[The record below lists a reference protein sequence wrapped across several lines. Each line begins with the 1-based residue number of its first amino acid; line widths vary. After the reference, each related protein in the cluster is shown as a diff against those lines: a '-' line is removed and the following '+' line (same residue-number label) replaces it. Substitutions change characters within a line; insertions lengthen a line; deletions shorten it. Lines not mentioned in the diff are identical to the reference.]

1 MSTNDIGNVSE
12 SIVLTAYISA
22 GFSVPV
28 PFGNG
33 CAYDLVVD
41 TGTRLLKVQVKTAWQ
56 RKGCL
61 NFKGQ
66 RRIRDSKQN
75 GMRRYKEGEV
85 DFFAVYFPPSSS
97 IYVVPFGVVSGEG
110 CLRLAPVLNGQQKLV
125 KWAAEYTWEKHIDCL
140 RTEMFPAK
148 GSISLSKQ

>member
-1 MSTNDIGNVSE
+1 
-12 SIVLTAYISA
+12 
-22 GFSVPV
+22 
-28 PFGNG
+28 
-33 CAYDLVVD
+33 
-41 TGTRLLKVQVKTAWQ
+41 
-56 RKGCL
+56 KGCL

-110 CLRLAPVLNGQQKLV
+110 CLRLVPVLNGQQKLV

-140 RTEMFPAK
+140 RTEMFSAK
-148 GSISLSKQ
+148 GSMSLVEQ